1 MSMVEKREFTEYE
14 ITEMASHAMWKNLER
29 SIHELTLAK
38 STFPFRMVMRS
49 RFNLTPIIRPL
60 QRELKEYGHK

>member
-14 ITEMASHAMWKNLER
+14 ITEMASEAIWGSFESKVHV
-29 SIHELTLAK
+29 SVFAK
-38 STFPFRMVMRS
+38 STFPFRMVVRS

-60 QRELKEYGHK
+60 QRELREYEY